1 MPLFGPKERKDKR
14 KATEEPSDVRGNP
27 GKKQEVSNGSTQTP
41 VAMATALGA
50 DTPMPSLPSNNEEF
64 EKVVKEVGLEEAK
77 LENAEAGESYASKAR
92 KSRVEYPFALFIC
105 AGLEERANLTKRHY
119 CAFEESVINAKIK
132 DTNKIVSADDKEH
145 MMIDF
150 MLYCKNSY
158 GLVACT
164 NRNSAEWVKALASK
178 FDFEGTKTRAWA
190 KWEQDSSCPW
200 IYSLFLTGEFWK
212 NKKPNYCLGIIL
224 KNNCITGEFRN
235 VSVDK
240 SSNKNGIFLSF
251 QPIGEKFINELNSRV
266 RLDCL
271 ICSSLVKKR
280 LRKVR
285 SEEAFL
291 ESLKKQ

>member
-1 MPLFGPKERKDKR
+1 MNALFGQRERKDKR
-14 KATEEPSDVRGNP
+14 KATGQPSDGRGNP

-50 DTPMPSLPSNNEEF
+50 DIPMPSLPSNTEEF
-64 EKVVKEVGLEEAK
+64 EKVVKEVGLEEAN

-92 KSRVEYPFALFIC
+92 KARVDYPFALFIFT
-105 AGLEERANLTKRHY
+105 GLEERANLTKHHY
-119 CAFEESVINAKIK
+119 CAFEEHVINTKIK
-132 DTNKIVSADDKEH
+132 GLNKIVSADEKEH

-150 MLYCKNSY
+150 MLYCNNSY
-158 GLVACT
+158 GYVACT

-178 FDFEGTKTRAWA
+178 FEYEGQQIRAWA
-190 KWEQDSSCPW
+190 KWEQDSTCPW

-212 NKKPNYCLGIIL
+212 NKKPNYCLGLIL

-235 VSVDK
+235 VTV

-266 RLDCL
+266 RMDCM